1 MARADFQQKLRGQ
14 GLRVSSFTRDNVFHF
29 IHRTETRLVLNG
41 LTTFQSRLRVEVND
55 VKGSFEV

>member
-14 GLRVSSFTRDNVFHF
+14 GLKVSSFTRDNVFHF

>member
-14 GLRVSSFTRDNVFHF
+14 GAKVSSFTRDNVFHF